1 MTDMVW
7 KADTLY
13 GDRFTAR
20 KLTAAPGQYLI
31 ARDRGGGFY
40 RVWHRHRDSV
50 TGELPMR
57 LVGRADTLEHA
68 KVIAQ
73 ADDDRREN
81 EGAEVNVASE
91 FWYICE
97 YGPSDSSAVELE
109 FEPSADKPK
118 AIYVTLA
125 RVRIAVR
132 GTNGWFALPPAYTV
146 PNLVVCRA
154 ISIKPT
160 GGHA

>member
-20 KLTAAPGQYLI
+20 KLTAARGQYLI
-31 ARDRGGGFY
+31 ARDRDRGFY

-97 YGPSDSSAVELE
+97 YGPSDPSAVELE

-132 GTNGWFALPPAYTV
+132 GTNGWVALTPDYTV
-146 PNLVVCRA
+146 TDLDDFKGIYIQA
-154 ISIKPT
+154 T